1 MTPGLFLLRIFLVAW
16 SATAV
21 TRAAPGLLTLAATR
35 VSRTSGT
42 RATASFL
49 AGALFVDIAIASA
62 VLVGWHV
69 TSAAVLFPLPVRLL
83 VLGGVLCLVGV
94 GVWRSH
100 DSSIERAN
108 GDEPRHAH
116 GWLLAG
122 AAVTASA
129 PGTWN
134 WWVTIGLTLFATS
147 AAHGHAPTVA
157 AGIIVGAATW
167 WTLLVWLLHRGRRLG
182 LRLSETTRR
191 AIAVV
196 LLAVGGAVLGRA
208 IWLLA
213 Q

>member
-1 MTPGLFLLRIFLVAW
+1 VRPELLLIRVFLVAW

-35 VSRTSGT
+35 VSHTSGT

-49 AGALFVDIAIASA
+49 GGALLVDVLIASA
-62 VLVGWHV
+62 VVVGWHV
-69 TSAAVLFPLPVRLL
+69 TSAAVLFPVPVRLL
-83 VLGGVLCLVGV
+83 VLGAVLCLVGV
-94 GVWRSH
+94 GVWRSRGAKR
-100 DSSIERAN
+100 ERGN

-116 GWLLAG
+116 GWVLAG
-122 AAVTASA
+122 VAVTATD

-167 WTLLVWLLHRGRRLG
+167 WTLLVFLLHRGRRLG
-182 LRLSETTRR
+182 LRLSPAARKT
-191 AIAVV
+191 IAGVFV
-196 LLAVGGAVLGRA
+196 TVGGVLLGRA
-208 IWLLA
+208 IWLLV